1 MDTQIQI
8 TDILTTYH
16 NLCCKYDL
24 FYWFLGDTLINAV
37 NNNSIKSNNTI
48 DIAMLFD
55 ESKML
60 LTHISELP
68 TTMIYDNTI
77 NGIITIYNS
86 SVQTEIKLVIH
97 LYYIQDCRFPNY
109 NYKKITVINS
119 DLLNS
124 NYNEKNYEYNII
136 FPVSLLNL
144 TENHVYMPNNI
155 KQICIDSFGAF
166 PPISKL

>member
-1 MDTQIQI
+1 
-8 TDILTTYH
+8 
-16 NLCCKYDL
+16 
-24 FYWFLGDTLINAV
+24 
-37 NNNSIKSNNTI
+37 
-48 DIAMLFD
+48 MLFD

>member
-24 FYWFLGDTLINAV
+24 FYWFLGDTLINTV
-37 NNNSIKSNNTI
+37 NNNSIQSNNTI
-48 DIAMLFD
+48 DIAMLSD

-68 TTMIYDNTI
+68 STMIYDNTI

-97 LYYIQDCRFPNY
+97 LYYLQDCRFPNY
-109 NYKKITVINS
+109 NYKKIGSSFKFMGLMVAYAN
-119 DLLNS
+119 D
-124 NYNEKNYEYNII
+124 
-136 FPVSLLNL
+136 
-144 TENHVYMPNNI
+144 VYMPNNI
-155 KQICIDSFGAF
+155 KQICIDSFGTF